1 MNVENKN
8 FKKIFDG
15 VARNNGFEPAFG
27 GWLKESKE
35 CIVALYLQKSNFGNY
50 YELNIKTFI
59 QGLFGNF
66 YKKNKDLKYATS
78 AIFNRQPKEY
88 NDVFDL
94 ENLMEMENRK
104 DRLEK
109 LFNDFIVPDTN
120 QTLSRA
126 GIIELARNGVFILP
140 AVKKELKID
149 E

>member
-1 MNVENKN
+1 MENKN
-8 FKKIFDG
+8 FKKLFDEI
-15 VARNNGFEPAFG
+15 AKKSGFEAAFG
-27 GWLKESKE
+27 GWFKESPE

-59 QGLFGNF
+59 QGLFGNS
-66 YKKNKDLKYATS
+66 YTKSKDLKYATS
-78 AIFNRQPKEY
+78 AIFTRQPKEY
-88 NDVFDL
+88 NDVLDL
-94 ENLMEMENRK
+94 ENPMEIETRR

-140 AVKKELKID
+140 AVKKELGID

>member
-1 MNVENKN
+1 MENKE
-8 FKKIFDG
+8 FKNLFKE
-15 VARNNGFEPAFG
+15 VAKKNGFESAFG
-27 GWLKESKE
+27 GWFKESNE

-78 AIFNRQPKEY
+78 AIFTRQPQEY
-88 NDVFDL
+88 NDVLDL
-94 ENLMEMENRK
+94 ENSMEIETRK
-104 DRLEK
+104 NRLEK

-126 GIIELARNGVFILP
+126 GIIELARNGAFILP
-140 AVKKELKID
+140 AVKKELGID
-149 E
+149 G